1 MNMYRKHTEAGGA
14 DAVSKAYQ
22 AILRNE
28 TNWMLLHYKNDNYDD
43 LVLYGG
49 GLDGLEEL
57 KTKIYDLNRVFV
69 AFYRMETEFGVGYI
83 LLNYIPPCISG
94 VRRARALVH
103 SRRIGAV
110 LQKHQAVLTV
120 ENLSQLTS
128 SSIYR
133 ALVDPSYTAPSPI
146 EHSFSHSPVSTT
158 FNSHLNQGTG
168 AYPANTRRNPQP
180 IELEVPRRSFSE
192 TYAPDHMRMP
202 QEIQGLSQK
211 ISGSRFMG
219 NLLGRRKKEA
229 TIDVVPQYADD
240 FVDIPPPVP
249 SKDLPPIPNEKRTP
263 SPPRQTMKTPSPPP
277 RSAPTTQPP
286 APPPGRAHTS
296 PRWSPPK
303 AVPVAKQRSAPAP
316 LRSRGK
322 REPSPPI
329 ILGEDFTVLTP
340 FDVDGYSFGEI
351 PTPKPAK
358 VAYPMD
364 VRTTSLPR
372 KWAASREHLLSDP
385 EERERRRLE
394 RVKQQEQEER
404 MMLVEEQKLQE
415 QRRKERD
422 AERQREEQEE
432 RRRQAELKE
441 QLKKITVEKEKM
453 RKLEEEEEQR
463 SRREIEERKRLD
475 RERRLDEHRKLEL
488 WRKEQ
493 DRLREEEARKVALE
507 KKREEE
513 QRLKKIEE
521 SGKGGY
527 ITIQF
532 PESLFWKRRYFK
544 LMGNT
549 LNLYRNPKDTT
560 TPMEEVQLRGKI
572 KALKEWSDGYE
583 DLEAI
588 PFSFVIEF
596 HDQTWS
602 AFADSEDDK
611 FRVLGLLK
619 HTSGL

>member
-1 MNMYRKHTEAGGA
+1 
-14 DAVSKAYQ
+14 
-22 AILRNE
+22 L
-28 TNWMLLHYKNDNYDD
+28 MLQYDD
-43 LVLYGG
+43 LVLYGA

-263 SPPRQTMKTPSPPP
+263 SPPRQKMKTPSPPP

-286 APPPGRAHTS
+286 APPPGH
-296 PRWSPPK
+296 
-303 AVPVAKQRSAPAP
+303 
-316 LRSRGK
+316 
-322 REPSPPI
+322 
-329 ILGEDFTVLTP
+329 FTVLTP

-415 QRRKERD
+415 QRRNERE

-441 QLKKITVEKEKM
+441 QLKKIAVEKEKM

-475 RERRLDEHRKLEL
+475 RERRLEGHRKLEL

-493 DRLREEEARKVALE
+493 DRLREEEARRVALE

-513 QRLKKIEE
+513 QRLKKIEKAE
-521 SGKGGY
+521 KEVVKSHDLTGY